1 MCVREGASY
10 DEVYPS
16 GQTDPG
22 ATYIER
28 DPSANSPS
36 EEEDEG
42 SYEYGSGSYTDE
54 VSRDKEIN
62 ESLL

>member
-1 MCVREGASY
+1 M
-10 DEVYPS
+10 YPL

-42 SYEYGSGSYTDE
+42 SDEYGSRSYMDE
-54 VSRDKEIN
+54 VSSDEEIN